1 MTAVLLDLPAH
12 YWHCPACRFRD
23 VTHRSDVHTQFH
35 ECKALMFSYIPM
47 IEVASPD
54 AIADGRQ
61 VIVLREDDGSLA
73 SIRTER
79 GDGSNDVTVFVPV
92 ATTTAEGQAI

>member
-35 ECKALMFSYIPM
+35 ECKALTFAYIPM
-47 IEVASPD
+47 IEVSGPD
-54 AIADGRQ
+54 VESTGRQ
-61 VIVLREDDGSLA
+61 VIVLREDDGSWA

-79 GDGSNDVTVFVPV
+79 ADGSNDVTVFAPT
-92 ATTTAEGQAI
+92 ATTTAEGLY